1 MSVPSLNTAV
11 TTDNPWIDSERMDS
25 RLPTPL
31 SSLSMGRV
39 TSASTCSGARP
50 GASDCTV
57 TWGWTNSGKTSSF
70 ACAATKIPYP
80 TSTDASAMTT
90 PRKRRADWTMRFSM
104 RRQSLVWCLRNTYT
118 FAAMDFGRR
127 LGASDEHIPQW
138 ICKERATTPPS
149 KRHAALRVAPNLAR
163 GFVAR
168 SVEYRCGYTP
178 SLAPRHGPNW
188 GQRTYAYL

>member
-1 MSVPSLNTAV
+1 MAEQSVQKFPIDRCCLVVYFINTH
-11 TTDNPWIDSERMDS
+11 
-25 RLPTPL
+25 
-31 SSLSMGRV
+31 
-39 TSASTCSGARP
+39 
-50 GASDCTV
+50 
-57 TWGWTNSGKTSSF
+57 
-70 ACAATKIPYP
+70 
-80 TSTDASAMTT
+80 
-90 PRKRRADWTMRFSM
+90 
-104 RRQSLVWCLRNTYT
+104 T

-178 SLAPRHGPNW
+178 SLAPRHGPNCA
-188 GQRTYAYL
+188 QRTYAYL

>member
-80 TSTDASAMTT
+80 TSTDASAMRSEEHT
-90 PRKRRADWTMRFSM
+90 SEL
-104 RRQSLVWCLRNTYT
+104 QSPDHIVC
-118 FAAMDFGRR
+118 R
-127 LGASDEHIPQW
+127 LLLEKKKKQKKNNI
-138 ICKERATTPPS
+138 
-149 KRHAALRVAPNLAR
+149 
-163 GFVAR
+163 
-168 SVEYRCGYTP
+168 
-178 SLAPRHGPNW
+178 
-188 GQRTYAYL
+188 RTQ